1 MIRTVWLRQ
10 LGAWAIAGAMC
21 VAAFHAEAKTFRFR
35 AHSMYDPDR
44 YRDKA
49 EIERWKERDPLTL
62 LAARLFADGTA
73 DAAVLDGIDAEV
85 MAEVDASVAFAE
97 AGTDEGLE
105 TLHRYVT
112 SGGGAP

>member
-1 MIRTVWLRQ
+1 MFL
-10 LGAWAIAGAMC
+10 
-21 VAAFHAEAKTFRFR
+21 EAKTFRFR

-49 EIERWKERDPLTL
+49 EIERWKERDPITM
-62 LAARLFADGTA
+62 LAARLVAEGAA
-73 DAAVLDGIDAEV
+73 DAVTLADIDAEV
-85 MAEVDASVAFAE
+85 IAEVDASVAFAE

-112 SGGGAP
+112 SGGGTP